1 MGAHTELRVWEL
13 DFCVCSECNRPQ
25 TRTFSWMMKVRRS
38 TVAAGWT
45 GESFPTISNWEDF
58 GIEFIRDKP
67 AAYDDGRIFV
77 VLEKTCELEWA
88 VVDTRDMG
96 TMKVKLYF
104 DEAVEWCKLLN
115 DSEEKN
121 DRLA

>member
-1 MGAHTELRVWEL
+1 MGHVELRAWGKGP
-13 DFCVCSECNRPQ
+13 CICYECTRP
-25 TRTFSWMMKVRRS
+25 RKFSWMMKVRRT

-58 GIEFIRDKP
+58 GIEFIRDQP
-67 AAYDDGRIFV
+67 AAYDDGRTFV
-77 VLEKTCELEWA
+77 VLETVHELEWA

-96 TMKVKLYF
+96 TMKVKKLSF

-121 DRLA
+121 DRQ